1 MISVFNSFFKQVIVG
16 IRIQIGN
23 QDAQRAPQNVTI
35 LGRTIPTPVR
45 RARWFDIPL
54 TREESLQSDKKL
66 SIHFGKSHDVEDVTM
81 LDSIEIYGKTKD
93 VFGWPEDTDDVVGST
108 SAGAPNTNPTN
119 TQASSGPTDIQLQTI
134 TSLDRMLTSMLEVL
148 DSGLELL
155 SSSNLDLDPQLRNK
169 CIALSTILI
178 LNPCPNPVQ
187 NQAKCVLATLL
198 GNRQS
203 YHVYKDTM
211 ILKSVFDQ
219 LKELDAIEVVHTI
232 DPELFYR
239 LVLLTRSIA
248 LARPSSLA
256 KICADNDYNLLPLL
270 LKVNQKLY
278 KVTPK
283 VEEPTSV
290 VRRGLSHVETTIHCL
305 VEIIY
310 AFALSDSLKVEEM
323 TKYLIEL
330 LIDPSK
336 IISHSTKDAIILL
349 ISPRLKRRKVVIVS
363 PPACSTPTPPP
374 SAVPDQD
381 VQAQVEPQAVNNDF
395 VPVEVD
401 AIEPLGLE
409 AVAAGGNNPFAN
421 LEAYLNAGR
430 FPQLLNLQQD
440 DDEAIMD
447 IAIALS
453 LQRHDAD
460 PQALQHGLASLAN
473 LQGIRNAAGGSGNS
487 NAPGSTGSGADA
499 QGGGSDD
506 EASNAAT
513 DGSTLRTSPAEP
525 AGSGGSESGGS
536 GVESIGGTS
545 GRSST
550 YGDQPAQSPPRNGSG
565 EEPQQITENVP
576 STSAATQEN
585 ILSVDEVE
593 QMETENLAKLHNLR

>member
-1 MISVFNSFFKQVIVG
+1 MQVIVG
-16 IRIQIGN
+16 IRVQIGN
-23 QDAQRAPQNVTI
+23 QDPQRAPQSVTI
-35 LGRTIPTPVR
+35 LGRTVMTPVR

-66 SIHFGKSHDVEDVTM
+66 SIHFGRSHDVEDVTM

-93 VFGWPEDTDDVVGST
+93 VFGWPEDTEDVVGGT
-108 SAGAPNTNPTN
+108 SSAQNTNTAN
-119 TQASSGPTDIQLQTI
+119 QQSSSGTTDLQLQTV

-155 SSSNLDLDPQLRNK
+155 SGSNMDLDPQLRNK

-203 YHVYKDTM
+203 YHIYKDTM

-219 LKELDAIEVVHTI
+219 LKELDAIESVQTI

-239 LVLLTRSIA
+239 LVILTRSIA
-248 LARPSSLA
+248 LARSNSLA
-256 KICADNDYNLLPLL
+256 KICAENDYNILPLL
-270 LKVNQKLY
+270 LKLTKKLY
-278 KVTPK
+278 EITPML
-283 VEEPTSV
+283 EEPTSV

-310 AFALSDSLKVEEM
+310 AFALSDASKVEEM

-336 IISHSTKDAIILL
+336 IISHSTKDAIIHL

-374 SAVPDQD
+374 SAVQD
-381 VQAQVEPQAVNNDF
+381 PEPPQAEAQPANNDF

-430 FPQLLNLQQD
+430 FPQLLDLQQD
-440 DDEAIMD
+440 ADDEAIMD

-473 LQGIRNAAGGSGNS
+473 LQGIRNVAGSSANS
-487 NAPGSTGSGADA
+487 NAAGSSGSGVEPSA
-499 QGGGSDD
+499 GGSDD

-536 GVESIGGTS
+536 GVESIGGAS

-550 YGDQPAQSPPRNGSG
+550 YGDQPTQSPPRNNSG
-565 EEPQQITENVP
+565 EVQQIAESVP
-576 STSAATQEN
+576 STSTAIPEN
-585 ILSVDEVE
+585 IVSVDEVE
-593 QMETENLAKLHNLR
+593 QMETENLIKLHNLR